1 LNQTDTANGMT
12 KDTCEADL
20 AESLDETPGISVGGL
35 VGHEPLPKDPAETPQ
50 EKLIR
55 RLATMLEAYLEPAQ
69 VEDVYRAYFVAE
81 RAHEGQYRV
90 SGEPYICH
98 PISVSIILAGMRMD
112 VKGVMAG
119 LLHDVIEDTDITK
132 EQLLREFGEEVAQL
146 VDGVSKL
153 TQLDGKSRA
162 EAQAQNVRKMV
173 MAMVKDLRVIMVKLA
188 DRLHNMRTL
197 GVMASQ
203 RRRRIARETLDIYAP
218 IANRLGMNELR
229 MELEDLGFAAYHP
242 MRYRVL
248 KREVK
253 KASGNRKE
261 LVTNV
266 ENAISTR
273 LADCGLTNFQVVGRE
288 KHLFSLYGKMR
299 NKRLSFAEVLD
310 VYAFRI
316 ITRTV
321 DECYRALGMAH
332 NLFKPVPN
340 RFKDYIA
347 VPRANGYQSLH
358 TVLVGPYGQPLE
370 IQIRTS
376 AMHHMAECGIAAHWL
391 YKSESDQVSLSQS
404 RAHEWLRDLL
414 EIQKHAGDSLEF
426 LDNLKID
433 LFQHEVYILTPK
445 GKIIKLPQ
453 SATIVDFAYAVHTDV
468 GNACVSARIDRA
480 LSPLHTQLVN
490 GQTVEVITAPWARP
504 NPLWL
509 NFVVTAKAR
518 SAIRGYLRNFK
529 KQEAIN
535 LGRKLLEKE
544 LGARGMRLEDI
555 SDARF
560 NELLKTLDLTSREAL
575 QEDIGLGNRLPFLV
589 VRLLMQE
596 EINPLNPRS
605 EGAGKAVRTPLII
618 KGAEGTVVSLA
629 KCCRP
634 IPGDE
639 IVGFFNPGKGIVV
652 HSSECKNTID
662 LRKKQFTGLDV
673 EWDKQVVGDF
683 SVEIRLELL
692 NKLGTLAKVASAIS
706 KMNANIENVQI
717 TDQDSE
723 LSTDVITLAVKN
735 RAHLANVMRELRK
748 LSVVLKISRI
758 KSETKPKRT

>member
-1 LNQTDTANGMT
+1 MNRQVSANGMAG
-12 KDTCEADL
+12 DTCEADL
-20 AESLDETPGISVGGL
+20 AENLDEIPSISVGGL
-35 VGHEPLPKDPAETPQ
+35 VEHEPLPKDPAETPQ
-50 EKLIR
+50 DKLIR
-55 RLATMLEAYLEPAQ
+55 RLIAMLNEYLDPLQ
-69 VEDVYRAYFVAE
+69 VEDVLRAYRLAE

-90 SGEPYICH
+90 SGEAYICH

-112 VKGVMAG
+112 AKGVMAG
-119 LLHDVIEDTDITK
+119 LLHDVIEDTDIT
-132 EQLLREFGEEVAQL
+132 REHLAKDFGEEVAQL

-153 TQLDGKSRA
+153 TQLDSKSRA

-203 RRRRIARETLDIYAP
+203 RRRRIAKETLDIYAP

-253 KASGNRKE
+253 KVCGNRKE
-261 LVTNV
+261 IITNI
-266 ENAISTR
+266 ENSINAR
-273 LADCGLTNFQVVGRE
+273 LGDSGLTNFNVAGRE
-288 KHLFSLYGKMR
+288 KHLFSLYEKMR
-299 NKRLSFAEVLD
+299 TKHLSFAEVLD

-316 ITRTV
+316 VTNTV
-321 DECYRALGMAH
+321 DECYRILGIAH
-332 NLFKPVPN
+332 NLYKPVPN

-347 VPRANGYQSLH
+347 VPKANGYQSLH

-370 IQIRTS
+370 FQIRTS

-391 YKSESDQVSLSQS
+391 YKSENEQVSISQS

-426 LDNLKID
+426 LDNLKVD
-433 LFQHEVYILTPK
+433 LFQHEVYVLTPK

-453 SATIVDFAYAVHTDV
+453 GATIVDFAYAVHTDV
-468 GNACVSARIDRA
+468 GNACVSARVDRI
-480 LSPLHTQLVN
+480 LSPLHTPLVN

-560 NELLKTLDLTSREAL
+560 NDLLKALELPSREAL

-596 EINPLNPRS
+596 EINPQES
-605 EGAGKAVRTPLII
+605 KTEGIEKIPRTPLTI
-618 KGAEGTVVSLA
+618 KGAEGMVVCLA

-634 IPGDE
+634 IPGDA
-639 IVGFFNPGKGIVV
+639 IMGFFNPGKGIVV
-652 HSSECKNTID
+652 HLSDCKNIID

-673 EWDKQVVGDF
+673 EWDRLVTGDF

-717 TDQDSE
+717 TNQDSE
-723 LSTDVITLAVKN
+723 LSTDIITLAVKD

-758 KSETKPKRT
+758 KSETKPKRP

>member
-1 LNQTDTANGMT
+1 MT
-12 KDTCEADL
+12 GDTCETDL
-20 AESLDETPGISVGGL
+20 AENPDETPSVSVGGL
-35 VGHEPLPKDPAETPQ
+35 MVHEPLPQDPAETPQ
-50 EKLIR
+50 DKLIR
-55 RLATMLEAYLEPAQ
+55 RLNVMLEDYLDPAQ
-69 VEDVYRAYFVAE
+69 VEDVMRAYRQAE

-98 PISVSIILAGMRMD
+98 PISVSMILAGMRMD
-112 VKGVMAG
+112 AKGIMAG
-119 LLHDVIEDTDITK
+119 LLHDVIEDTDITR
-132 EQLLREFGEEVAQL
+132 EQLAREFGEEVAQL

-153 TQLDGKSRA
+153 TQLDSKSRA

-203 RRRRIARETLDIYAP
+203 RRRRIAKETLDIYAP

-242 MRYRVL
+242 LRYRVL

-253 KASGNRKE
+253 KVCGNRKE
-261 LVTNV
+261 IITNI
-266 ENAISTR
+266 ENSINAR
-273 LADCGLTNFQVVGRE
+273 LGDCGLTDFNVAGRE
-288 KHLFSLYGKMR
+288 KHLFSLYEKMR
-299 NKRLSFAEVLD
+299 TKHISFAEVLD

-316 ITRTV
+316 VTNSV
-321 DECYRALGMAH
+321 DDCYRILGMAH
-332 NLFKPVPN
+332 NLYKPVPN

-347 VPRANGYQSLH
+347 VPKANGYQSLH
-358 TVLVGPYGQPLE
+358 TALVGPYGQPLE
-370 IQIRTS
+370 LQIRTS

-391 YKSESDQVSLSQS
+391 YKSENEQVSISSKS

-426 LDNLKID
+426 LDNLKVD

-453 SATIVDFAYAVHTDV
+453 GATIVDFAYAVHTDV
-468 GNACVSARIDRA
+468 GNACVSARVDRV

-560 NELLKTLDLTSREAL
+560 SELLKIMELPSLEAL

-596 EINPLNPRS
+596 EIDPQVPRTEGSDKAPRIPL
-605 EGAGKAVRTPLII
+605 TI
-618 KGAEGTVVSLA
+618 KGTEGMVVCLA

-634 IPGDE
+634 IPGDA

-652 HSSECKNTID
+652 HLSDCKNIID
-662 LRKKQFTGLDV
+662 LRKKQFTGIDV
-673 EWDKQVVGDF
+673 EWDRLVNGDF
-683 SVEIRLELL
+683 SVDIRLELL
-692 NKLGTLAKVASAIS
+692 NKLGTLAKVAAAIS

-717 TDQDSE
+717 TNQDSE
-723 LSTDVITLAVKN
+723 LSTDVITLAVKD

-758 KSETKPKRT
+758 KSETKPKKL